1 MIVGIDA
8 SNLNEGGGLTHLLEI
23 LSNFDIDQHNIDR
36 VIIWG
41 RPKTLIKIDNYPWLK
56 KISPKEL
63 NSNIFIRLIWQK
75 FGISK
80 SAKVND
86 CDLIFSPGSIF
97 FSNFRPYVTMS
108 QNMLPFDTKEANRYG
123 FSLKRI
129 RLILLR
135 EIHSKTFRSSQGT
148 IFLTNYAKDRV
159 TKVLGKRS
167 YLSSSVISHGVN
179 TSFFKSPKVQFN
191 KSKYNLKRPFNLV
204 YVSILDPYKHQWN
217 VVEAVAKLR
226 KEGYPVVLN
235 LFGPFYLQSKKRLE
249 KSIKF
254 FDLND
259 EWVKYHGAVPYLEL
273 HKVYKQADLGVFASS
288 CENMPIILLEKMAS
302 GLPIACSNMEPMLEI
317 LGSNSELFNPEEP
330 LEIYHTIKKLINNK
344 QLRADQA
351 KVNFENAQK
360 YTWNKCAFETFS
372 YLEEVFEN
380 YSKMS

>member
-63 NSNIFIRLIWQK
+63 NRSLFIRLIWQK

-123 FSLKRI
+123 FSFKRI

-135 EIHSKTFRSSQGT
+135 EIHSKTFRSSQGI
-148 IFLTNYAKDRV
+148 IFLTNFR
-159 TKVLGKRS
+159 T
-167 YLSSSVISHGVN
+167 
-179 TSFFKSPKVQFN
+179 
-191 KSKYNLKRPFNLV
+191 
-204 YVSILDPYKHQWN
+204 
-217 VVEAVAKLR
+217 
-226 KEGYPVVLN
+226 
-235 LFGPFYLQSKKRLE
+235 
-249 KSIKF
+249 
-254 FDLND
+254 
-259 EWVKYHGAVPYLEL
+259 
-273 HKVYKQADLGVFASS
+273 
-288 CENMPIILLEKMAS
+288 
-302 GLPIACSNMEPMLEI
+302 
-317 LGSNSELFNPEEP
+317 
-330 LEIYHTIKKLINNK
+330 
-344 QLRADQA
+344 
-351 KVNFENAQK
+351 
-360 YTWNKCAFETFS
+360 
-372 YLEEVFEN
+372 
-380 YSKMS
+380 